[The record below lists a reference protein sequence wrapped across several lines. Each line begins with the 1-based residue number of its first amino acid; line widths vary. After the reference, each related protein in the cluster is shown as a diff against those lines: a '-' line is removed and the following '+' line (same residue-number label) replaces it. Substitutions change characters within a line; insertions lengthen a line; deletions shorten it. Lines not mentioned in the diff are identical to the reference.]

1 MLDSLVLKKFT
12 NYLEL
17 IRFNKPIGFL
27 LLMWPCWFSLSLL
40 DLEKIITESD
50 TVQEATNKVVSVFK
64 KEFTTFEMD
73 IAKDVVTN
81 SWNEYWSDY
90 V

>member
-1 MLDSLVLKKFT
+1 MSNIK
-12 NYLEL
+12 
-17 IRFNKPIGFL
+17 RFIMDVEEKVFG
-27 LLMWPCWFSLSLL
+27 L
-40 DLEKIITESD
+40 DLEAIVTESD

-73 IAKDVVTN
+73 IAKDVVTR
-81 SWNEYWSDY
+81 SWNEYWADY

>member
-1 MLDSLVLKKFT
+1 MSKLKNLMIDIEEKVFGLDIEAIV
-12 NYLEL
+12 
-17 IRFNKPIGFL
+17 
-27 LLMWPCWFSLSLL
+27 
-40 DLEKIITESD
+40 TESD

-73 IAKDVVTN
+73 IAKDVVAR
-81 SWNEYWSDY
+81 SWNEYWADY

>member
-1 MLDSLVLKKFT
+1 MSKMK
-12 NYLEL
+12 NYIMDVEEKV
-17 IRFNKPIGFL
+17 FG
-27 LLMWPCWFSLSLL
+27 L

-73 IAKDVVTN
+73 IAKDVVGN
-81 SWNEYWSDY
+81 CWNECWGDY

>member
-1 MLDSLVLKKFT
+1 MSNIK
-12 NYLEL
+12 
-17 IRFNKPIGFL
+17 RFIMDVEEKVFG
-27 LLMWPCWFSLSLL
+27 L